1 MDCFSR
7 TSGFPSREPAVNGGF
22 VDPTDLGNLGMGD
35 TPPRVELLRGHPE
48 LATTIE
54 LQQLDFSLSYVF
66 PHDCAVGDK
75 SQSDVKQRFGKAIRR
90 RRRELDLSQEELAER
105 AELHRT
111 YVSDI
116 ERGDRNPSLENIE
129 KLAKAL
135 NIKVSALFISYGVEE
150 TSVHKADSG

>member
-1 MDCFSR
+1 
-7 TSGFPSREPAVNGGF
+7 
-22 VDPTDLGNLGMGD
+22 
-35 TPPRVELLRGHPE
+35 
-48 LATTIE
+48 
-54 LQQLDFSLSYVF
+54 
-66 PHDCAVGDK
+66 VGDK

-135 NIKVSALFISYGVEE
+135 DTKVSTLFVNYGIDEASE
-150 TSVHKADSG
+150 D

>member
-1 MDCFSR
+1 
-7 TSGFPSREPAVNGGF
+7 
-22 VDPTDLGNLGMGD
+22 MG
-35 TPPRVELLRGHPE
+35 H
-48 LATTIE
+48 
-54 LQQLDFSLSYVF
+54 
-66 PHDCAVGDK
+66 K
-75 SQSDVKQRFGKAIRR
+75 SQSDIKQRFGKAIRR

-135 NIKVSALFISYGVEE
+135 GIKVSALFISYGVDE
-150 TSVHKADSG
+150 TSED